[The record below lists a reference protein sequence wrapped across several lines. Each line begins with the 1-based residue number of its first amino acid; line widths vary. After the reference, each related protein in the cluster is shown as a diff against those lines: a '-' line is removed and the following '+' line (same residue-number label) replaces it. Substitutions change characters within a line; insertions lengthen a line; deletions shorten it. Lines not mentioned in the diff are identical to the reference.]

1 VKNLSESRNRN
12 DETIATD
19 AEANAA
25 RSPMPANRSQSQVA
39 PFDRT
44 PGVDQ
49 SEGLFLDQTKV
60 RELRERWTAIQTDF
74 VDQPRKAVEDADKL
88 ITDTIQHIEQRFAA
102 VRSTLEPEQN
112 RDQVSTEDL
121 RVALQRQ
128 RTMLMLL
135 LAI

>member
-19 AEANAA
+19 AEANTS

-39 PFDRT
+39 SFDRT
-44 PGVDQ
+44 PGAAQ

-60 RELRERWTAIQTDF
+60 RELRERWTVIQTDF

-102 VRSTLEPEQN
+102 ERSLLEPGQD

-128 RTMLMLL
+128 RTMLMRL

>member
-19 AEANAA
+19 AEANAS
-25 RSPMPANRSQSQVA
+25 RSPTANRSQSQVA

-44 PGVDQ
+44 PGADQ

-102 VRSTLEPEQN
+102 ERSTLEPGQN

-128 RTMLMLL
+128 RTMLMRL